1 MGQHRTVTP
10 KLAGRAWKV
19 RLVVPQDG
27 RKHFGKSEIK
37 LSKRNLNPAQAQKW
51 ASEIGEEFWTQVDL
65 CREGGA
71 PANGH
76 SIDDVLKQVQLHDAT
91 EYAVARR
98 HGGMAEEVA
107 HEEFGNRWQSR
118 LASAGI
124 DPYDDQA
131 SLPDGPAGLAYRV
144 FKGEAVVYEV
154 MVPEWNA
161 QRDVS
166 QQTKDQDAS
175 AILEMTREVKKVGVI
190 TRPEAFHYV
199 DQLRKRSKTKTVQR
213 KISALSV
220 FFAWLINRGY
230 LPDQANPWRDMREST
245 SRSKSNSAGGRL
257 PWTKEEVVTLHQEAA
272 KSDPVLADA
281 IALAMYT
288 GARIESLFQ
297 LRASDVDDDLLQI
310 GAGGD
315 KTAAG
320 QGRWVPIH
328 SALQPTIDRLV
339 EPTEGP
345 DGYLLQSTANNKYA
359 KRSVAAGK
367 RFGRLKDR
375 VFGDDA
381 QRKVFHSFRRTLI
394 TALLNEAEAPK
405 HLVSDIIGHADGN
418 VTTGLYRS
426 QAGAKE
432 LRKYLER
439 VTYPFP

>member
-10 KLAGRAWKV
+10 KLAGKVWKV
-19 RLVVPQDG
+19 RLVVPQDC
-27 RKHFGKSEIK
+27 RKQFGKSEIK
-37 LSKRNLNPAQAQKW
+37 LSMRNLNPAQAQKW

-76 SIDDVLKQVQLHDAT
+76 SIDDVLKQVQLYDAK

-107 HEEFGNRWQSR
+107 HEEVGNRWQSR
-118 LASAGI
+118 LAIAGI

-199 DQLRKRSKTKTVQR
+199 DQLRERLKTKTVQR
-213 KISALSV
+213 KISALNV

-245 SRSKSNSAGGRL
+245 SRSKSNPAEGRL
-257 PWTKEEVVTLHQEAA
+257 PWTKEEAVKLYTEAA
-272 KSDPVLADA
+272 KSDRVVADA

-297 LRASDVDDDLLQI
+297 LRAADVKDDLLQI

-339 EPTEGP
+339 EQAGGP
-345 DGYLLQSTANNKYA
+345 DGYLLQSTANNQYGT
-359 KRSVAAGK
+359 RSAPAGK

-381 QRKVFHSFRRTLI
+381 RRKVFHSFRRTLI

-418 VTTGLYRS
+418 VTTGLYRP